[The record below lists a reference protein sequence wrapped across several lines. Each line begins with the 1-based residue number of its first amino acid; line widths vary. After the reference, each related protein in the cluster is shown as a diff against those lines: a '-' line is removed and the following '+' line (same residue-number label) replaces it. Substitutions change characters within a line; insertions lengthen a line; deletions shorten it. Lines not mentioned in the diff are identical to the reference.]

1 MLVHCSAGVGRT
13 GAFIMLDSMMEKLAV
28 EHTINVYE
36 ALCNMRAKRVFMI
49 QTMVSLWGRVSEGVS
64 GWVSEWVG
72 AWWMS
77 K

>member
-49 QTMVSLWGRVSEGVS
+49 QTSDYGEFVGPGERRSK
-64 GWVSEWVG
+64 WVG
-72 AWWMS
+72 

>member
-49 QTMVSLWGRVSEGVS
+49 QTMVSLWGPGERRSK
-64 GWVSEWVG
+64 WVVWVG